1 MKNRMI
7 QTFTASAL
15 LASACGSVVAQ
26 DRDFSDV
33 EIKPVKVTE
42 SIYML
47 MGSGGNIGLCVGDD
61 GTFMIDDQFAPL
73 TEKILAAIK
82 EITDKPVKFLINT
95 HWHGDHVGGNENING
110 EGALLVAHENVR
122 VRMSTEQF
130 MKAFDRTVP
139 PSPEAALP
147 EITFT
152 NSMTFHFNGD
162 DIHVF
167 HVPNAHTDGDAIIHF
182 RNDNVI
188 HTGDTF
194 FNGMYPF
201 IDVST
206 GGRIRGMI
214 NAVEQVLKIADD
226 ETKIIPGHGPLSN
239 VADLREFR
247 DMLTTVYQTILPM
260 VKQGKNRGEI
270 IIAKPTAALDEK
282 WGNGFMQPDVFV
294 GIVYDSITT
303 AVME

>member
-7 QTFTASAL
+7 QTYAASAL
-15 LASACGSVVAQ
+15 IASACGSALAQ
-26 DRDFSDV
+26 GQDFSDV

-47 MGSGGNIGLCVGDD
+47 RGAGGNIGLAVGND
-61 GTFMIDDQFAPL
+61 GTFMIDDQYAPL

-82 EITDKPVKFLINT
+82 DITDKPVEFLINT

-110 EGALLVAHENVR
+110 EGAILVAHENVR

-130 MKAFDRTVP
+130 MKAFNNTVP

-152 NSMTFHFNGD
+152 DSMTFHFNGG

-167 HVPNAHTDGDAIIHF
+167 HVKNAHTDGDAIIHF

-188 HTGDTF
+188 HMGDTF

-201 IDVST
+201 IDVSS

-214 NAVEQVLKIADD
+214 NTAEHVLKIAND

-239 VADLREFR
+239 VAELREYR
-247 DMLTTVYQTILPM
+247 DMLTRVYQTILPM
-260 VKQGKNRGEI
+260 VRQQKNKGEVI
-270 IIAKPTAALDEK
+270 LAKPTEALDEK
-282 WGNGFMQPDVFV
+282 WGGGFMQPDIFV

-303 AVME
+303 AVSD

>member
-7 QTFTASAL
+7 QTIAASAL
-15 LASACGSVVAQ
+15 FASACGSVVAQ

-42 SIYML
+42 NIYML
-47 MGSGGNIGLCVGDD
+47 MGSGGNIGLAVGND

-130 MKAFDRTVP
+130 MKAFERTVP

-152 NSMTFHFNGD
+152 NSMTFHFNGG

-167 HVPNAHTDGDAIIHF
+167 HVKNAHTDGDAIIHF
-182 RNDNVI
+182 RNQNVI
-188 HTGDTF
+188 HMGDTF

-201 IDVST
+201 IDVSS
-206 GGRIRGMI
+206 GGSLRGMI
-214 NAVEQVLKIADD
+214 SAADKLLKIAND

-239 VADLREFR
+239 ISELREYR
-247 DMLTTVYQTILPM
+247 DMLVIVHQTILPM
-260 VKQGKNRGEI
+260 VRQQKSREEI
-270 IIAKPTAALDEK
+270 ILAKPTADLDEK
-282 WGNGFMQPDVFV
+282 WGGGFMQPDIFV
-294 GIVYDSITT
+294 GIVYDSMTT
-303 AVME
+303 ATN

>member
-7 QTFTASAL
+7 HTIAASAL

-33 EIKPVKVTE
+33 EIKTVKVSE

-47 MGSGGNIGLCVGDD
+47 VGVGGNIGLAVGNN
-61 GTFMIDDQFAPL
+61 GTFMIDDQYAEL
-73 TEKILAAIK
+73 SEKIIAAIK
-82 EITDKPVKFLINT
+82 DITDKPLKFLINT
-95 HWHGDHVGGNENING
+95 HWHTDHVEGNENIAG

-130 MKAFDRTVP
+130 IKAFDRTVP

-167 HVPNAHTDGDAIIHF
+167 HVKNAHTDGDAIIHF

-188 HTGDTF
+188 HMGDTY

-206 GGRIRGMI
+206 GGSLRGMI
-214 NAVEQVLKIADD
+214 IAIDEVLKIAND
-226 ETKIIPGHGPLSN
+226 ETKIIPGHGSLSD
-239 VADLREFR
+239 VSELREYR
-247 DMLTTVYQTILPM
+247 DMLVIVHQTILPM
-260 VKQGKNRGEI
+260 VRQQKSREEI
-270 IIAKPTAALDEK
+270 ILAKPSADLDEK
-282 WGNGFMQPDVFV
+282 WGGGFMQPDIFV
-294 GIVYDSITT
+294 GIVYDSMTT
-303 AVME
+303 AVMD

>member
-7 QTFTASAL
+7 PIFAASAL
-15 LASACGSVVAQ
+15 LASVCGSALAQ
-26 DRDFSDV
+26 GQDFSDV

-47 MGSGGNIGLCVGDD
+47 RGAGGNIGLAVGND
-61 GTFMIDDQFAPL
+61 GVFMIDDQYAPL

-82 EITDKPVKFLINT
+82 DITDKPVEFLINT

-110 EGALLVAHENVR
+110 EGAILVAHENVR

-152 NSMTFHFNGD
+152 DSMTFHFNGG

-167 HVPNAHTDGDAIIHF
+167 HVKNAHTDGDAIIHF

-188 HTGDTF
+188 HMGDTF

-201 IDVST
+201 IDVSS

-214 NAVEQVLKIADD
+214 NTAEHVLKIAND

-239 VADLREFR
+239 VAELREYR
-247 DMLTTVYQTILPM
+247 DMLTRVYQTILPM
-260 VKQGKNRGEI
+260 IRQQKNKGEVI
-270 IIAKPTAALDEK
+270 LAKPTEALDEK
-282 WGNGFMQPDVFV
+282 WGGGFMQPDIFV

-303 AVME
+303 GVTD